1 MGWFETQ
8 EEIKKKALVQKVK
21 EKIAVEGLS
30 SLISP
35 EDYQKIIIEQND
47 TMISLLSVI
56 AIGQSGLAGDVVTLA
71 HTSAYYEA
79 LNKIINK

>member
-8 EEIKKKALVQKVK
+8 EEIKKKALIQKVK
-21 EKIAVEGLS
+21 EKVAVEGLS

-71 HTSAYYEA
+71 HTNEYYNA
-79 LNKIINK
+79 ISKIAKI

>member
-1 MGWFETQ
+1 MVLNSRRNQ
-8 EEIKKKALVQKVK
+8 KKALVQKVK

-30 SLISP
+30 NIISP

-56 AIGQSGLAGDVVTLA
+56 VIGQSGLAGDVVALA
-71 HTSAYYEA
+71 HTNEYYYTIS
-79 LNKIINK
+79 KIAKI

>member
-8 EEIKKKALVQKVK
+8 EEIKKKALIQKVK
-21 EKIAVEGLS
+21 EKVAVEGLS